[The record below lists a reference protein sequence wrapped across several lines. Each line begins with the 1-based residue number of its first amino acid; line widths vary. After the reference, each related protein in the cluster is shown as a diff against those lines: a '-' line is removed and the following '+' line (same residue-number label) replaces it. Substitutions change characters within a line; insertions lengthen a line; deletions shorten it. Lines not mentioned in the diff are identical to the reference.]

1 MVLKLMFEE
10 EMDQRTYHLFITRVK
25 ETDEEYQRFK
35 GRLEDAHDFNYENHS
50 DNGLSGTADID
61 ELKKTLEGQLT
72 DVDLVI
78 VLSALYPTYKNLIM
92 ATLDLAQEMEKP
104 VLLIRPYGM
113 ENVPE
118 ELEKLSKGVIG
129 WSASCIAASIK
140 GLLNDEVDEYCEF

>member
-1 MVLKLMFEE
+1 MFEE
-10 EMDQRTYHLFITRVK
+10 EMDQRTYHLFITQVK
-25 ETDEEYQRFK
+25 ETDEEYQRFT
-35 GRLEDAHDFNYENHS
+35 GRLGDAHDFIYENHS

-61 ELKKTLEGQLT
+61 ELKKTIKGQINAS
-72 DVDLVI
+72 DMVI
-78 VLSALYPTYKNLIM
+78 VLSGLYPTYKNIIM
-92 ATLDLAQEMEKP
+92 VVMDLAQAMEKP

-140 GLLNDEVDEYCEF
+140 GILNDEVDEYCEF

>member
-1 MVLKLMFEE
+1 MFEE
-10 EMDQRTYHLFITRVK
+10 EMDQRTYHLFITQVK
-25 ETDEEYQRFK
+25 ETDEEYQRFI
-35 GRLEDAHDFNYENHS
+35 GRLDDAHDFSYENHS
-50 DNGLSGTADID
+50 DNNLSGTADSD
-61 ELKKTLEGQLT
+61 ELKNMLKGQINDT
-72 DVDLVI
+72 DLVI
-78 VLSALYPTYKNLIM
+78 VLSGLYPTYKNLIM
-92 ATLDLAQEMEKP
+92 AVMDLAQTMEKP